1 MLWQRV
7 VTAVVGI
14 PLILLV
20 FYFAGVPLMIVSLV
34 AAAVGINEF
43 IRLEKAMGLTP
54 LAIWSYVI
62 GLICLLFGI
71 YLWHGQY
78 FSLAMWVVF
87 LASLAHFLV
96 IFPKRNFSDLGATYL
111 GGLYVGGLL
120 SFLIRLREFHPEGWM
135 LVILVFLL
143 TWANDTGAF
152 FIGSKFGKHRLSPKL
167 SPKKSIEGFVGGLVF
182 TVVTALVFGYL
193 VYGSGYLMWVLLGC
207 LVAVIGTMGDLLE
220 SAFKRLAQAKDSG
233 NLIPGHG
240 GLLDR
245 LDSLLLVAP
254 TVYYFVQWFNL

>member
-1 MLWQRV
+1 
-7 VTAVVGI
+7 
-14 PLILLV
+14 
-20 FYFAGVPLMIVSLV
+20 
-34 AAAVGINEF
+34 
-43 IRLEKAMGLTP
+43 
-54 LAIWSYVI
+54 
-62 GLICLLFGI
+62 
-71 YLWHGQY
+71 
-78 FSLAMWVVF
+78 
-87 LASLAHFLV
+87 
-96 IFPKRNFSDLGATYL
+96 
-111 GGLYVGGLL
+111 
-120 SFLIRLREFHPEGWM
+120 
-135 LVILVFLL
+135 ILVFLL